1 MDTMKSFHIKPSI
14 DFLNILLRR
23 RLFSR
28 EYKNADVVFK
38 LIQENQLTPNI
49 MTFGCLALKVR
60 NVKTFEE
67 FVNDLKAIGFAL
79 NKHMISTI
87 YRKAGA
93 DLNSLLVKKLFDTII
108 EDKIRVDAKYIDSI
122 NKNIEIT
129 KEKII
134 EFVSI

>member
-1 MDTMKSFHIKPSI
+1 MKSFNMKPNI

-67 FVNDLKAIGFAL
+67 FLNDLKAIGFEL
-79 NKHMISTI
+79 NMHMINTI
-87 YRKAGA
+87 YRQAGS

-108 EDKIRVDAKYIDSI
+108 EDKVRVDSKFIDSI
-122 NKNIEIT
+122 NKNIAIT
-129 KEKII
+129 REKII